1 MSDKNTKN
9 KILNS
14 ASHLGFKAQSSR
26 DKLGLVSL
34 EPRLLLDAA
43 GFVTGAEVAVDAME
57 TNDAQTGVDA
67 IFNDVSTPT
76 DETSEQLIRALGT
89 DDYALIMAVA
99 DDSGDDTVSLND
111 DGNYEIHSGETIN
124 VDLRAND
131 SGGGTVLGII
141 DPAAPDSLIS
151 LSANESVTLS
161 SGLGVQMLA
170 DGTFNITGPNNPTE
184 PSVSFDYVV
193 EDTSGDIHQATAT
206 FDWPIDTDGDG
217 IDDEIDVDDDNDG
230 ILDVLEGLGT
240 VTTGNEAP
248 ADFSSFRTDGIFG
261 FATTG
266 ATNAATGLS
275 LDGQEISI
283 GDGAADREDSSDLV
297 VGDTIIYSTNGG
309 DDLIAVTV
317 ISIDPN
323 TTVNFVFR
331 NEGSSPNFEV
341 QGDGPLGSAEESVEL
356 SVQFFDPNDS
366 AFADAADLGEIAG
379 LIQSGMGTAQ
389 TTTTSITIG
398 DIDDDPDRRLEG
410 LGVSA
415 DSISSFTLEDPAS
428 GGTLFPSFEGD
439 FIRFRGTVVDPSD
452 RLQLN
457 FTAVDEIR
465 IELLNDASSNA
476 GFGLGFSQA
485 SFTNAMTTS
494 PFGTDTDRDGIL
506 DHLDIDSDNDGITDN
521 IEAQTTTGYIAP
533 SGIEDGIRDL
543 VRSRGLG
550 DVYKRQISPI
560 VMLVVVVCAVPMP
573 D

>member
-67 IFNDVSTPT
+67 IFNNVSTPT
-76 DETSEQLIRALGT
+76 DETSDKLIQALRT

-141 DPAAPDSLIS
+141 DPVAPDSLIS
-151 LSANESVTLS
+151 LYANESVTLS

-170 DGTFNITGPNNPTE
+170 DGTFNVTGPSNPTE

-240 VTTGNEAP
+240 VTTGNEAL

-275 LDGQEISI
+275 LFGQ
-283 GDGAADREDSSDLV
+283 
-297 VGDTIIYSTNGG
+297 
-309 DDLIAVTV
+309 
-317 ISIDPN
+317 
-323 TTVNFVFR
+323 
-331 NEGSSPNFEV
+331 
-341 QGDGPLGSAEESVEL
+341 
-356 SVQFFDPNDS
+356 
-366 AFADAADLGEIAG
+366 
-379 LIQSGMGTAQ
+379 
-389 TTTTSITIG
+389 
-398 DIDDDPDRRLEG
+398 
-410 LGVSA
+410 
-415 DSISSFTLEDPAS
+415 
-428 GGTLFPSFEGD
+428 
-439 FIRFRGTVVDPSD
+439 
-452 RLQLN
+452 
-457 FTAVDEIR
+457 
-465 IELLNDASSNA
+465 
-476 GFGLGFSQA
+476 
-485 SFTNAMTTS
+485 
-494 PFGTDTDRDGIL
+494 
-506 DHLDIDSDNDGITDN
+506 
-521 IEAQTTTGYIAP
+521 
-533 SGIEDGIRDL
+533 
-543 VRSRGLG
+543 
-550 DVYKRQISPI
+550 VY
-560 VMLVVVVCAVPMP
+560 
-573 D
+573 